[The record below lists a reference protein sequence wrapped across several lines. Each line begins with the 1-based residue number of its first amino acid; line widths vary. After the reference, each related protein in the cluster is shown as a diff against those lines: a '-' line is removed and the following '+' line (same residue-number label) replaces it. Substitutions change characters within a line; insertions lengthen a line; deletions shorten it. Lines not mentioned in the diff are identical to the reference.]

1 MRQGNTL
8 IPILAILLWSA
19 GMATPEPVLH
29 GNARA
34 LADSC
39 IAEGED
45 GVLCECYAGFVAENT
60 SDRELEAL
68 TILTDPKYRGSMQDI
83 LKALTAKGLKP
94 NEILAM
100 AMRADA
106 LQGKA
111 KARCEPDAGQR

>member
-1 MRQGNTL
+1 MM
-8 IPILAILLWSA
+8 IAALAMLLLADTAAPAPAPALS
-19 GMATPEPVLH
+19 

-45 GVLCECYAGFVAENT
+45 GGLCECYAGFVAENT
-60 SDRELEAL
+60 SARELEAL

-83 LKALTAKGLKP
+83 LKALTDKGLKP
-94 NEILAM
+94 SEIFAL

-111 KARCEPDAGQR
+111 KARCEPDSVQ

>member
-1 MRQGNTL
+1 MM
-8 IPILAILLWSA
+8 IAALAMLLLA
-19 GMATPEPVLH
+19 DTAAAAPAPAPALH

-45 GVLCECYAGFVAENT
+45 GGLCECYAGFVAENT
-60 SDRELEAL
+60 SARELEAL

-83 LKALTAKGLKP
+83 LKALTDKGLKP
-94 NEILAM
+94 SEIFAL

-111 KARCEPDAGQR
+111 KARCEPDSVQ